1 MAGSRLGTIRM
12 RWRAGAATSVALL
25 MGACASGAPRVTSP
39 APEPAAPSAEQA
51 APIAQVRTE
60 PEPQKPVGP
69 ELFGIDLDTVHA
81 GPFDQGKMWTF
92 EYPPIDYF
100 QHEYGFRPDSAW
112 FAKARLGALRIP
124 GCSAS
129 FVSPN
134 GLVMSNHHCAR
145 EFATQVQKKGEN
157 LLDSGFFARDLAD
170 ERAVEDF
177 HADQLIE
184 IVDVTDEVNQQVDAA
199 PEAQRADTRRKVLDE
214 IKSRITEEHG
224 GEDAGI
230 MVEMISLYNGGRTS
244 AYVFR
249 RYTNAK
255 LVALPEL
262 QIGFFGGDPDNFTY
276 PRYNLDFS
284 FFRIYGDDGKP
295 LHTEPYF
302 RFDRDG
308 LHDGEPIFIVGNPG
322 STSRLQTVAE
332 LEFRRDVRDRGI
344 VRLLRTRMA
353 VLKRFIDEHP
363 AEAEARDLRNT
374 YFGFSNSEKAYS
386 GQLKGLEDPV
396 ILARRA
402 DTERRFQEA
411 IEADSALA
419 GRYGDLIQRM
429 AELQNRK
436 REQAAGFGAFL
447 ALTSPYLSSATL
459 HRALLAFQVISAKQ
473 GGAPRSAIDGLIEQV
488 KKVPQ
493 QPASLDIGLMEAR
506 FGDFIEYYGKDSD
519 LVRNVLGGR
528 SPHEAAVA
536 IHSASVLADSAQ
548 AVMMLADSTVRMN
561 DPALSVVH
569 AYLPVFSQFQRVVS
583 QVFPQEGEISAQIGR
598 ARLAVYGTAVPPDA
612 TFSLRI
618 ADGRIK
624 GYDYN
629 GTKAPFQTTYY
640 GLYNRHYSHAGEADW
655 ALPERWLHPP
665 ASFDLSVPLDFVSTA
680 DIIGG
685 NSGSPVLDKDLEVVG
700 LVFDGNIESLPGDY
714 IYLPESNRAVSV
726 DVAAILEAL
735 DDIYDADRLVLELTT
750 GKLVPTEREA
760 DRVRR

>member
-1 MAGSRLGTIRM
+1 MGI

-25 MGACASGAPRVTSP
+25 VGACASSAPRVTSP
-39 APEPAAPSAEQA
+39 APGPAAPPPEQA

-69 ELFGIDLDTVHA
+69 ELFGIDLDTIHA

-100 QHEYGFRPDSAW
+100 EQEYGFRPDSAW

-145 EFATQVQKKGEN
+145 EFATQVQKEGEN
-157 LLDSGFFARDLAD
+157 LLDDGFFATNLAD
-170 ERAVEDF
+170 ERAVKDF
-177 HADQLIE
+177 HADQLID
-184 IVDVTDEVNQQVDAA
+184 IVDVTDEVNQKVDAA
-199 PEAQRADTRRKVLDE
+199 PEAQRAATRRKVLDE
-214 IKSRITEEHG
+214 IKSRITKERG
-224 GEDAGI
+224 GEDSGI

-244 AYVFR
+244 AYVFH

-284 FFRIYGDDGKP
+284 FFRLYGDDGKP
-295 LHTEPYF
+295 LHTESYF

-332 LEFRRDVRDRGI
+332 LKFRRDVRDRGI

-386 GQLKGLEDPV
+386 GQLRGLEDPV

-402 DTERRFQEA
+402 DTEHRFQAA

-419 GRYGDLIQRM
+419 TRYGDLIERM
-429 AELQNRK
+429 AELQDRK
-436 REQAAGFGAFL
+436 REQAPGFGAFL

-459 HRALLAFQVISAKQ
+459 HRALLAFQVINAKQ
-473 GGAPRSAIDGLIEQV
+473 GGAPPSALDGLIEQV
-488 KKVPQ
+488 RKVPQ
-493 QPASLDIGLMEAR
+493 QPESLDIGLMEAR
-506 FGDFIEYYGKDSD
+506 FADFVEYYGDDSD

-528 SPHEAAVA
+528 SPHEAATA
-536 IHSASVLADSAQ
+536 IHAASVLADSAQ
-548 AVMMLADSTVRMN
+548 AVTMLKEGTVGM
-561 DPALSVVH
+561 DDAALAVVH
-569 AYLPVFSQFQRVVS
+569 AYLPAFSQFQQVVS
-583 QVFPQEGEISAQIGR
+583 QVFPKESEISAQIGR
-598 ARLAVYGTAVPPDA
+598 ARLAVYGTSVPPDA

-624 GYDYN
+624 GYAYN
-629 GTKAPFQTTYY
+629 GTVAPFQTTYY
-640 GLYNRHYSHAGEADW
+640 GLYNRHYSHVGEADW
-655 ALPERWLHPP
+655 ALPDRWLAPP
-665 ASFDLSVPLDFVSTA
+665 PSFDLSVPLDFVSTA

-685 NSGSPVLDKDLEVVG
+685 NSGSPVLDEDLEVVG

-735 DDIYDADRLVLELTT
+735 DDIYDADRLVVELTS